1 MSVKL
6 LGYGTLNDSRIKK
19 MLTANSKEEAT
30 KMGRFD
36 RFFDLFR
43 SVTGEKKRARLEQ
56 LYAQLTAPALE
67 ELADSGSTQTIQYPL
82 NKLKNFVKIAS
93 LADQV
98 HHAKF
103 KVEIKESSKFQDNLL
118 VFKIDNETIYTVGLS
133 INSADD
139 KTIEFVKKLIT
150 KYSISDLIVSKYS
163 ISDLIVL
170 ELSMRDLLALESSIF
185 IPNQSAIL
193 KSFYSESGNA
203 KYNLEKSALEINND
217 ILRLQAFKIRD
228 KQLIEAAHN
237 RFKNKGAD
245 ILDLQYIF
253 AAFQGIYTHHSMAIL
268 SLFPQIPSEDSRI
281 PGDEPIEWPLITY
294 GNNRNQQI
302 KSVDEEGNFKVFTV
316 HNARLRDRDHGL
328 PIKIYYTDHFKLNLD
343 PENKN
348 ECGIELLESKVDYDL
363 GLKVDDVEVKETGS
377 PNKLS
382 IYHASLHSGAHNF
395 LPYYV

>member
-1 MSVKL
+1 
-6 LGYGTLNDSRIKK
+6 
-19 MLTANSKEEAT
+19 
-30 KMGRFD
+30 
-36 RFFDLFR
+36 
-43 SVTGEKKRARLEQ
+43 
-56 LYAQLTAPALE
+56 
-67 ELADSGSTQTIQYPL
+67 SGSMQTTQYPL

-98 HHAKF
+98 HQTKF
-103 KVEIKESSKFQDNLL
+103 KVEIEKSSNFQNNLL
-118 VFKIDNETIYTVGLS
+118 VFKIGHEAICTVDLS

-150 KYSISDLIVSKYS
+150 KYS

-217 ILRLQAFKIRD
+217 ISRLQAFKIRD

-302 KSVDEEGNFKVFTV
+302 KSVDEEGNFKVVTV